1 MEVVFAVILI
11 VLGLIIGILNIIL
24 FFKIWGMTNNIAEM
38 LTYTKSIQKNVF
50 DICVIAENNF
60 QSEANKS
67 EVKAEG

>member
-1 MEVVFAVILI
+1 MLFQV
-11 VLGLIIGILNIIL
+11 IIL

-60 QSEANKS
+60 QSEASKS
-67 EVKAEG
+67 EVKAEE

>member
-50 DICVIAENNF
+50 DICVIAENYF

-67 EVKAEG
+67 EVKAEE